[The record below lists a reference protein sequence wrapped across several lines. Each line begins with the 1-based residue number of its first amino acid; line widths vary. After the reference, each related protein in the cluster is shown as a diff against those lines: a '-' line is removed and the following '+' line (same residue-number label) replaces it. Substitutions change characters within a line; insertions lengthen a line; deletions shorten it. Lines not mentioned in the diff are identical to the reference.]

1 MSYVIKIQKGCW
13 VTGCSDS
20 HLPRTVVFESAKIFK
35 SLDSANKTK
44 EKLILKNNHRKL
56 NLQVLEYEAAK
67 REVE

>member
-20 HLPRTVVFESAKIFK
+20 HLPRTVVFENAKIFK
-35 SLDSANKTK
+35 TLNAANKTK
-44 EKLILKNNHRKL
+44 EKLISKNHRKL
-56 NLQVLEYEAAK
+56 NLQILEYETAK